1 MKKKKLT
8 CLFCNVDLEALYN
21 EISASDLLDTI
32 VPCPRCGAMVTF
44 TTDITDVTPLLAQA
58 VFDTDRAT
66 EEQRA
71 QMEMLIQPVDTLL
84 DEEGGEVVGEV
95 YFAVAWDSA
104 EMLSTTQAGHILGV
118 AREWVSQ
125 QCQAGDFPGATRG
138 QSTRPDR
145 WKQGRWKIPRRAVWQ
160 RMRRKSNEESAAG

>member
-1 MKKKKLT
+1 MKT
-8 CLFCNVDLEALYN
+8 IHCLFCNESLNELYD

-32 VPCPRCGAMVTF
+32 APCPRCGAALTF

-58 VFDTDRAT
+58 VFDTDWAT

-71 QMEMLIQPVDTLL
+71 QMEMLIHPGVDTLL
-84 DEEGGEVVGEV
+84 DEKGGEVIGEV
-95 YFAVAWDSA
+95 YLVVAWDPA
-104 EMLSTTQAGHILGV
+104 EMLSTTQTGHILGV

-125 QCQAGDFPGATRG
+125 QCQAGAFPGATRG

-145 WKQGRWKIPRRAVWQ
+145 WKQGRWKIPRQAV
-160 RMRRKSNEESAAG
+160 RKK